1 MPQPT
6 IPESRAL
13 RTFVPINAFLLFRG
27 TQLIEGLNGSGLI
40 AKGACLVIGIAGAL
54 AIAELWRV
62 AFERIP
68 GLHSK
73 NARAWAAIA
82 SIAALTIIVTAS
94 ALVTAMAIAG
104 GEALCLSIDLG
115 TTEIESTAN
124 ARIEA
129 AAQLGGLRT
138 ELGVVLY
145 RYQGETETEKSKGTR
160 TGDGGGGAVASA
172 LENVAGELRQLD
184 QSLAKRAQEVDA
196 AVPLIHAKLAE
207 MRETANTAPSPS
219 DRLKAV
225 RRLANE
231 LRGPLARVDIRPDAA
246 SVNHVLS
253 ELESS
258 FDENSFAL
266 SRNPAIAARQRTAIA
281 NLKTEVVRSTA
292 RLAKFAA
299 DLGAT
304 APPDIP
310 EFQSLTA
317 SRALLDHW
325 PQFISPFG
333 LSMLI
338 DLWPGFLLAFAMI
351 ARSEKSPQQ
360 LADEELAA
368 MPAGVLARAF
378 SAIALLKGNRLTE
391 KELLEIARA
400 LHGRGL

>member
-68 GLHSK
+68 GLRSK

-231 LRGPLARVDIRPDAA
+231 LRGPLARVDIRPDA
-246 SVNHVLS
+246 
-253 ELESS
+253 
-258 FDENSFAL
+258 
-266 SRNPAIAARQRTAIA
+266 
-281 NLKTEVVRSTA
+281 
-292 RLAKFAA
+292 
-299 DLGAT
+299 
-304 APPDIP
+304 
-310 EFQSLTA
+310 
-317 SRALLDHW
+317 
-325 PQFISPFG
+325 
-333 LSMLI
+333 
-338 DLWPGFLLAFAMI
+338 
-351 ARSEKSPQQ
+351 
-360 LADEELAA
+360 
-368 MPAGVLARAF
+368 
-378 SAIALLKGNRLTE
+378 
-391 KELLEIARA
+391 
-400 LHGRGL
+400 